1 MALIRYLIY
10 FCGVA
15 LFTWLLTS
23 LEENAP
29 GTLKLYV
36 TTRSGEMPGTS
47 EFSPVEII
55 QAGILAICALLYGW
69 VARYCPQQRP
79 IALIFGACAL
89 VFLIRENDYFLALL
103 IATNLSQSLMAV
115 IVAFT
120 VVYAYRHRKRLR
132 IAWLRMWPSPGL
144 TLLFAG
150 AVTMFAYVIFISDET
165 LWRAVLGDQFVPIG
179 HLAIEEFSELLAY
192 YLWLIGT
199 IEYTYQARAIAQQE
213 PQTAV
218 AKRRAGRQPRSEGRF

>member
-15 LFTWLLTS
+15 IFTWLLTS
-23 LEENAP
+23 LEKNAP

-36 TTRSGEMPGTS
+36 TTQSGETLGTS

-55 QAGILAICALLYGW
+55 QAGILAICGLLYGW
-69 VARYCPQQRP
+69 VARYCPSQRP
-79 IALIFGACAL
+79 IALVFGACAL

-115 IVAFT
+115 IVAFAF
-120 VVYAYRHRKRLR
+120 VYAFRQRKRLR
-132 IAWLRMWPSPGL
+132 LAWLRMWPSPGL

-150 AVTMFAYVIFISDET
+150 GVTMFAYVVFIGDEA
-165 LWRAVLGDQFVPIG
+165 LWRAILGEHFVHIG
-179 HLAIEEFSELLAY
+179 HVAIEEFSELLAY

-199 IEYTYQARAIAQQE
+199 IEYTYQARAITQQE

-218 AKRRAGRQPRSEGRF
+218 AKRRAGRQPKSEGRF